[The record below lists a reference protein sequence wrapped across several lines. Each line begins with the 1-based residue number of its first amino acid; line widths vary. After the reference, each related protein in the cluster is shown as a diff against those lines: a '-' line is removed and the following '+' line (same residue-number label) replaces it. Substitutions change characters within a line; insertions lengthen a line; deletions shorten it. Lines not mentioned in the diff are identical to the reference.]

1 MKLYGVRIWV
11 DDYAS
16 AKAFYAETLGLQ
28 VVWDMPDHGVFGVDA
43 GGPQLIVERTAPDGD
58 DGNLIGRF
66 VGISLQVDDI
76 AATHA
81 DLAAKGVAFTSPPE
95 KQFWG
100 GSLAHFTDPAGN
112 TLTLLG

>member
-1 MKLYGVRIWV
+1 MSALLEQAERLKLARDAEGIRSQPLLVPQAVAVSQREV
-11 DDYAS
+11 D
-16 AKAFYAETLGLQ
+16 
-28 VVWDMPDHGVFGVDA
+28 V
-43 GGPQLIVERTAPDGD
+43 
-58 DGNLIGRF
+58 
-66 VGISLQVDDI
+66 